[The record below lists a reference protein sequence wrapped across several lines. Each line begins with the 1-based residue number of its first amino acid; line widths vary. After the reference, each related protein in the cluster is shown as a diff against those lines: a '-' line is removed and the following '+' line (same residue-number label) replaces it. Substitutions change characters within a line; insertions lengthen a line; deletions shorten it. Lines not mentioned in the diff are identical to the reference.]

1 MTPYEVGQRLAAE
14 IDADLPFQNHHGI
27 TRENLDQFLV
37 EPHEVLVDPD
47 DLETEPRLMWVVLQ
61 ERPDPAAGY
70 SIVFDP
76 LRDSWG
82 VAERA
87 QGGGATLLI
96 SAPTLAAA
104 LDGM

>member
-14 IDADLPFQNHHGI
+14 IAADLPFQNHHGI

-61 ERPDPAAGY
+61 ERPDSAAGY
-70 SIVFDP
+70 SIVLDP